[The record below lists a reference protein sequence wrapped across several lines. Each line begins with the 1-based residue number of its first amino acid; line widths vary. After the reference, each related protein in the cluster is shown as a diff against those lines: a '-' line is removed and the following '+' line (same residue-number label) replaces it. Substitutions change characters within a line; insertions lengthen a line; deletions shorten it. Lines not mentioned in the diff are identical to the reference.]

1 MGKNL
6 VCLFSKNHYSNR
18 DFATILSSR
27 IIYGN
32 DNAIYE
38 AAKNDLDNSDIYVL
52 DEFATDFNLNR
63 PWVSSENFY
72 IAFVSVDDKEVDQW
86 KK

>member
-1 MGKNL
+1 MKKNL

-38 AAKNDLDNSDIYVL
+38 AASNNLDDCNIYTL
-52 DEFATDFNLNR
+52 DEFAMDFNQNQ
-63 PWVSSENFY
+63 PSVWPEDYY